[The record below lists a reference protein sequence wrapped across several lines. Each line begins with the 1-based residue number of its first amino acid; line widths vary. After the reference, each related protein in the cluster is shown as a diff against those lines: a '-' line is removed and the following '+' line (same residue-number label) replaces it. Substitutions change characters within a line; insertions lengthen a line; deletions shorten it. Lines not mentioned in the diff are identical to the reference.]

1 MPTPGTDR
9 LTPAWERIHF
19 GDVDFWWQKSFEGSS
34 SCKWSDPFDYQRH
47 IVRLVDH
54 LTRDFWGMVKSWSC
68 KSLFFPTQYTFI
80 PHIQVLFNVN
90 NTVLYTS
97 CNIRDIPS
105 VFSAKGIN
113 NLSSIRSSGAFLKYE
128 LNYQNIALSL
138 CICNIQ
144 TNTVV
149 NVIFMLCRFHCKC
162 IITDIPLNSMFV

>member
-1 MPTPGTDR
+1 MNIEWPIKLTTFVFELHSKILLNKTKVFFQVKAPSLVSHYFYHPVTFHDMPTPGTDR

-90 NTVLYTS
+90 N
-97 CNIRDIPS
+97 
-105 VFSAKGIN
+105 
-113 NLSSIRSSGAFLKYE
+113 
-128 LNYQNIALSL
+128 
-138 CICNIQ
+138 
-144 TNTVV
+144 
-149 NVIFMLCRFHCKC
+149 
-162 IITDIPLNSMFV
+162 IIYIM